1 LQHARP
7 YGSDSYTV
15 AFSCKRRGYCDGA
28 YGRNVD
34 GSVRFWPVA
43 APDDEDV
50 AQVAMRVYRRVLK
63 LFDSDSDEFGA
74 REPGMAAIAAASLRK
89 MVATGGRKGLP
100 VRRLK
105 AGEWPT
111 SRLMGNRCA
120 EVQGFNIHANVRLEG
135 NNRQGLEALCRYV
148 GRPPLSDARLE
159 EREDGNLSLRLK
171 RAWSDGTTHLLLS
184 PGEVIEKL
192 IPLIPRPRAHTMRYH
207 GVLAPASGWRGESI
221 RIPWADLLKRVFKI
235 DVLACSANGIDRKPR
250 RDTGLGLGSERC
262 EQPPLFTLKPADEVP

>member
-1 LQHARP
+1 
-7 YGSDSYTV
+7 V

-63 LFDSDSDEFGA
+63 LFDSDSGEFGV

-120 EVQGFNIHANVRLEG
+120 EVQGFNIHANVRLDG

-148 GRPPLSDARLE
+148 GRPPLSDARLK

-184 PGEVIEKL
+184 PGELIEKL
-192 IPLIPRPRAHTMRYH
+192 IPLIPRPRAHTM
-207 GVLAPASGWRGESI
+207 P
-221 RIPWADLLKRVFKI
+221 
-235 DVLACSANGIDRKPR
+235 
-250 RDTGLGLGSERC
+250 
-262 EQPPLFTLKPADEVP
+262 